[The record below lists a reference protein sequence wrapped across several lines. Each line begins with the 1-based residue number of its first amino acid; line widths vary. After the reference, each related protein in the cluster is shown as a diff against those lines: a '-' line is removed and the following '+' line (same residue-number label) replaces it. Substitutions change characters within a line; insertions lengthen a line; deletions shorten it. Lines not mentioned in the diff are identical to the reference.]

1 MNPLRTIIVEDEEM
15 AMTHIQRLCSKT
27 DDLEVVDHFTSG
39 FDAMKFLKSNPE
51 IDLILLDVEMPDF
64 SGLDLL
70 KILNDPPQI
79 IFTTAKN
86 EYAVDAFEYQATDFL
101 TKPIQMPRFLQAVD
115 RAKQL
120 AETRFS
126 AANDLEQIFIRVDGR
141 YIKLDLNEILYVET
155 LGDYVTFVTES
166 GEKLIVHSTLK
177 NIDEKLKSE
186 KFIKVHRSFIINVT
200 KIVDIEEY
208 NLVIEDKVIPISR
221 TLKPVLMKKI
231 QTI

>member
-1 MNPLRTIIVEDEEM
+1 MNPLSTIIVEEEEM

>member
-15 AMTHIQRLCSKT
+15 AMTHLQRLCGKT
-27 DDLEVVDHFTSG
+27 EDLEVVESFTTG
-39 FDAMKFLKSNPE
+39 FDAMKYLKSDAE
-51 IDLILLDVEMPDF
+51 VDLILLDVEMPDF

-79 IFTTAKN
+79 IFTTGKN
-86 EYAVDAFEYQATDFL
+86 EYAVDAFEFQATDFL
-101 TKPIQMPRFLQAVD
+101 TKPIQMPRFLQAVE

-141 YIKLDLNEILYVET
+141 YIKLDIDEILYVET
-155 LGDYVTFVTES
+155 LGDYVTFITES

-208 NLVIEDKVIPISR
+208 NLVIADKVIPISR

>member
-1 MNPLRTIIVEDEEM
+1 MNPLRTVIVEDEEM
-15 AMTHIQRLCSKT
+15 AMTHIKRLCSKT
-27 DDLEVVDHFTSG
+27 EDLEVVDSFTSG
-39 FDAMKFLKSNPE
+39 FDAMKFLKE
-51 IDLILLDVEMPDF
+51 DRGIDLILLDVEMPDLT
-64 SGLDLL
+64 GLDLL
-70 KILNDPPQI
+70 KILKDLPQI
-79 IFTTAKN
+79 IFTTSKN
-86 EYAVDAFEYQATDFL
+86 EYAVDAFEFQATDFL
-101 TKPIQMPRFLQAVD
+101 TKPIQAPRFLQAIE
-115 RAKQL
+115 RATQL
-120 AETRFS
+120 AESRFS

-155 LGDYVTFVTES
+155 LGDYVTFVTEG

-208 NLVIEDKVIPISR
+208 NLVISDKVIPISR

>member
-15 AMTHIQRLCSKT
+15 AMTHIKRLCSKT
-27 DDLEVVDHFTSG
+27 DDLEIVESFTSG
-39 FDAMKFLKSNPE
+39 FDAMKFLKENAD

-70 KILNDPPQI
+70 KILKDPPQI
-79 IFTTAKN
+79 IFTTSKN
-86 EYAVDAFEYQATDFL
+86 EYAVDAFELQATDFL
-101 TKPIQMPRFLQAVD
+101 TKPIQAPRFLQAIE

-120 AETRFS
+120 VESRFS

-155 LGDYVTFVTES
+155 LGDYVTFVTEN

-177 NIDEKLKSE
+177 NIDEKMKSD
-186 KFIKVHRSFIINVT
+186 KFIKVHRSFIVNIT

-208 NLVIEDKVIPISR
+208 NLVINEKVIPISR

>member
-15 AMTHIQRLCSKT
+15 AMTHIKRLCGKT
-27 DDLEVVDHFTSG
+27 EDLEVVETFTSG
-39 FDAMKFLKSNPE
+39 FDAMKFLKE
-51 IDLILLDVEMPDF
+51 DQDIDLILLDVEMPDF
-64 SGLDLL
+64 TGIDLL
-70 KILNDPPQI
+70 KILKDPPQV
-79 IFTTAKN
+79 IFTTSKN
-86 EYAVDAFEYQATDFL
+86 QYAVDAFEFQATDFL
-101 TKPIQMPRFLQAVD
+101 TKPIQAPRFLQAID

-120 AETRFS
+120 VETRIS
-126 AANDLEQIFIRVDGR
+126 TANDLEQIFIRVDGR

-177 NIDEKLKSE
+177 NIDEKLKSD
-186 KFIKVHRSFIINVT
+186 KFIKVHRSFIVNIT

-221 TLKPVLMKKI
+221 TLKPVLMNKI
-231 QTI
+231 KTI